1 MCTQFSDLLKWMI
14 LQYLRGTVA
23 NLRDMKIHLSQSDWK
38 HGRNGIYHSTVN
50 IITDKST
57 ENYSP
62 RLRLQCEG
70 THHNWDYSVRELT
83 TTETTVWGNS
93 PRLRLQCE
101 GKVFV
106 AWVGTY
112 CEHRVDCFAD
122 IQSSRFFST
131 ITILWTNKLQTCGI
145 LNINLL
151 ILEWVG
157 KLIYKLTKV
166 SSVRVIMW

>member
-1 MCTQFSDLLKWMI
+1 MFIIILFIWEKKMCTQFSDLLKWMI

-57 ENYSP
+57 ENY
-62 RLRLQCEG
+62 
-70 THHNWDYSVRELT
+70 
-83 TTETTVWGNS
+83 S

-166 SSVRVIMW
+166 SSVCVIMW